1 MVSRIFFQL
10 FATCCLASSLLAQSQ
25 PSSFAAQRQA
35 YLRKISAAG
44 QAGDFALAVSTARNG
59 IALSEFHNHDSSKCV
74 FSLFAGMGYYEM
86 SRRDSSAHFLQEAVA
101 LADKEQVLALQVR
114 ARQRLAD
121 VYMQLENWA
130 ATPLPALMAELEKLV
145 KDLNDPR
152 YTAGYELL
160 RGNYHNKRQETS
172 LAVEHFLK
180 SLDSYRSLNDKSN
193 VAGLLTNLGG
203 EVFAQRRW
211 KESIIYYQEAVSIFK
226 TLGREH
232 RAIEPY
238 LNIGKAYDKLGAM
251 DSARHYT
258 EKSLALA
265 TRVNDKGAEADA
277 HVQLARLFKQD
288 SLREESQKQ
297 SAKHLQQ
304 GSELN
309 QALGSMENQVYINI
323 QLGDNALKSKKLPEA
338 NRYFSQALS
347 FAKESKQKSLLVE
360 AYKANARYYKVAGQ
374 ATGVF
379 NSLEEAW
386 HYQDSIYDQDMLRT
400 AAELETKYQTQLKE
414 QQIAQLK
421 FDNELNQLEQE
432 KKQQLLVFT
441 MIGALLVVA
450 LVAGIVIYW
459 RDLRSRKQVMLKER
473 ELFELNS
480 RIAETRQ
487 IALRAQM
494 NPHFIFNC
502 MAAADGFILKNERN
516 KASDLLTRFAKM
528 VRQVLENSEHALIT
542 LEQEFSCL
550 DVFLSIEQ
558 MRFHQS
564 FSYAIKV
571 PNELLD
577 FQVPPLLF
585 QPFVENALIHG
596 IGPSLL
602 PDRKIEILAEGTPD
616 QVTVRIKDNGI
627 GRQAAASHKLLNSQ
641 THQSMG
647 IRITTERLN
656 LLESSH
662 GVSARLEIL
671 DLVDEEGTATGT
683 EVVIRMERAFA
694 ATA

>member
-1 MVSRIFFQL
+1 M
-10 FATCCLASSLLAQSQ
+10 SSLMAQSQ
-25 PSSFAAQRQA
+25 PESLAAQRQA
-35 YLRKISAAG
+35 YLRKISTAG
-44 QAGDFALAVSTARNG
+44 QAGDFTLAVNTARQG
-59 IALSEFHNHDSSKCV
+59 IALAERNHHDSTKCV
-74 FSLFAGMGYYEM
+74 FSLFAGMGYYEL
-86 SRRDSSAHFLQEAVA
+86 SRKDSATYFLREAVA

-114 ARQRLAD
+114 SRQRLAD

-130 ATPLPALMAELEKLV
+130 ATPLPSLLTELEKLV
-145 KDLNDPR
+145 NDLNDPR
-152 YTAGYELL
+152 YIAGYELL
-160 RGNYHNKRQETS
+160 KGNYHNKRQETS

-180 SLDSYRSLNDKSN
+180 SLEIYRSLNDRSN

-211 KESIIYYQEAVSIFK
+211 KESIVYYQEAVSIFK
-226 TLGREH
+226 ALGREH

-238 LNIGKAYDKLGAM
+238 LNIGKAYDKLGNL

-258 EKSLALA
+258 EKSLTLA
-265 TRVNDKGAEADA
+265 TRVSDRGSEADA
-277 HVQLARLFKQD
+277 HVQLARLLKQD
-288 SLREESQKQ
+288 SLREESKKQ
-297 SAKHLQQ
+297 SAKHLQKS
-304 GSELN
+304 SELS
-309 QALGSMENQVYINI
+309 QALGSLENQVYINI
-323 QLGDNALKSKKLPEA
+323 QLGDEALKNKKLPEA
-338 NRYFSQALS
+338 NRYFSQALD
-347 FAKESKQKSLLVE
+347 FAKQSKQKSLLVE
-360 AYKANARYYKVAGQ
+360 AYKATARYYKVAGQ
-374 ATGVF
+374 ATSVF
-379 NSLEEAW
+379 ASLEEAW
-386 HYQDSIYDQDMLRT
+386 NYQDSIYDQDMLRT

-432 KKQQLLVFT
+432 KKQQLLIFT
-441 MIGALLVVA
+441 MIGSLLFVA
-450 LVAGIVIYW
+450 LVAGVVIYLK
-459 RDLRSRKQVMLKER
+459 DVQSRKQVMLKER

-564 FSYAIKV
+564 FSYSIKV
-571 PNELLD
+571 SDELLD

-602 PDRKIEILAEGTPD
+602 PDRKIEITAAGTPE

-627 GRQAAASHKLLNSQ
+627 GRDAAANHKLLNSQ
-641 THQSMG
+641 SHHSMG

-662 GVSARLEIL
+662 GVSAQLEIL
-671 DLVDEEGTATGT
+671 DLADEQGVATGT
-683 EVVIRMERAFA
+683 EVIIRLVRTFA